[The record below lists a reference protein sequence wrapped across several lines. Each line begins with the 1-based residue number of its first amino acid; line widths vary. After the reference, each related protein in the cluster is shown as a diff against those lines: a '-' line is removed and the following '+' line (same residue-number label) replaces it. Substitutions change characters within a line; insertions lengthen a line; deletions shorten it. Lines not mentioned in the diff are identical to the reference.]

1 MQEQVQRDLGRH
13 DARLDAM
20 EKDLQKVN
28 DQLKDMAKTLS
39 QIQDTLS
46 TAAGGWKTMM
56 LVGGMI
62 AAFFHMIGWLVDKA
76 AFLTKH

>member
-62 AAFFHMIGWLVDKA
+62 AAFFHVIGWVVDKA
-76 AFLTKH
+76 ALLVKH

>member
-13 DARLDAM
+13 DARLDSM
-20 EKDLQKVN
+20 EKDLQRVN
-28 DQLKDMAKTLS
+28 DRLEDMSKSLA
-39 QIQDTLS
+39 QIQETLA

-62 AAFFHMIGWLVDKA
+62 AAFFHLIGWIIDKIPLS
-76 AFLTKH
+76 FRH

>member
-20 EKDLQKVN
+20 EKDLQKVT
-28 DQLKDMAKTLS
+28 DQLTEVNKALG
-39 QIQDTLS
+39 QIQETLA

-56 LVGGMI
+56 LVGGMV
-62 AAFFHMIGWLVDKA
+62 AAFFHLIGWLVDKIPLLA
-76 AFLTKH
+76 KH

>member
-20 EKDLQKVN
+20 ERDLQKVN
-28 DQLKDMAKTLS
+28 DQLKEMKNTLGK
-39 QIQDTLS
+39 IEETLA

-62 AAFFHMIGWLVDKA
+62 AAFFHLIGWLTDKMA
-76 AFLTKH
+76 LYIKH